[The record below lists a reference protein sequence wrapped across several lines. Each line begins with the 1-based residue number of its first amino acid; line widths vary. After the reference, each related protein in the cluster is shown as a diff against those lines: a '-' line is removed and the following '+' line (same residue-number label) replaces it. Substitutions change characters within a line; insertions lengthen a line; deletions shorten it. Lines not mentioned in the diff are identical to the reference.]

1 MLGCFAVSVLS
12 TLPEQTLVVAKEWG
26 TFHLTLMAQ
35 NGVSLL
41 AQLLRAHWHTHLDVG
56 NVPFGPSSAV
66 HPNSTILKPLGT
78 SLLLLVDS
86 CQYGIGT
93 LAVCAMRVGQVGS
106 HVNLVWLN
114 LANELLD
121 GDDIVLGHRQLLN
134 LSALVEGQVEE
145 VDMLAVDAAIFAGQS
160 GFATTDKSLKAQNLL
175 CIKIAF
181 FLVLNK
187 CLNHLIAVLDN
198 LIATIGK
205 DGVETIDEVHESAN
219 LLIAHSD
226 IT

>member
-1 MLGCFAVSVLS
+1 
-12 TLPEQTLVVAKEWG
+12 
-26 TFHLTLMAQ
+26 MAQ
-35 NGVSLL
+35 DSVSLL
-41 AQLLRAHWHTHLDVG
+41 AQLLRTHWYTHLDIG
-56 NVPFGPSSAV
+56 NIPFCPSTAIHPYSAV
-66 HPNSTILKPLGT
+66 LKPLGT
-78 SLLLLVDS
+78 SFLFLVDG

-121 GDDIVLGHRQLLN
+121 GDDIVLGHRQFLN

-175 CIKIAF
+175 SVCIAL
-181 FLVLNK
+181 FLILQKGLHYLV
-187 CLNHLIAVLDN
+187 AVLDY
-198 LIATIGK
+198 LVAAVGK